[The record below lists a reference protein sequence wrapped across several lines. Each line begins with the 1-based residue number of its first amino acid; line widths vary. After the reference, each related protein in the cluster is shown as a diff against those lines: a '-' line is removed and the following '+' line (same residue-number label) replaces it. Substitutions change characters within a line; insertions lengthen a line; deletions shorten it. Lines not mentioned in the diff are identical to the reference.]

1 MTNYVEKID
10 ECVTNLIKIANEI
23 NKNESFAFF
32 DFSEFQPKKSQQL
45 PRL

>member
-23 NKNESFAFF
+23 NKAMSVKTV
-32 DFSEFQPKKSQQL
+32 DFILRQA
-45 PRL
+45 